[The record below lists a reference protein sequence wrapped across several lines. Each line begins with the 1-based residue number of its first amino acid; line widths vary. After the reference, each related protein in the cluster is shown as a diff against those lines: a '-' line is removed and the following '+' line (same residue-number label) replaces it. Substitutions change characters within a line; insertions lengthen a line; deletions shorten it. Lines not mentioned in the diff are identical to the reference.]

1 MSNQTGKCSRCGTEL
16 VKATQEL
23 GSKCPNYFNC
33 SRFDIVTDESIIEEL
48 EKENEALKAKVE
60 RLESVAYDTLTF
72 LKIELKRNS
81 VRNYKPENST
91 LIMGL
96 YERLEGGEG

>member
-1 MSNQTGKCSRCGTEL
+1 MSDQTGKCCRCGTDL
-16 VKATQEL
+16 VKAAREL

-33 SRFDIVTDESIIEEL
+33 SRFDIVTDESIIEE
-48 EKENEALKAKVE
+48 LKAKVE

-81 VRNYKPENST
+81 VPNYKPENST

-96 YERLEGGEG
+96 YERLEGEE

>member
-1 MSNQTGKCSRCGTEL
+1 MNQEEKDS
-16 VKATQEL
+16 
-23 GSKCPNYFNC
+23 YFKLKN
-33 SRFDIVTDESIIEEL
+33 
-48 EKENEALKAKVE
+48 ENEELKAKVE

-81 VRNYKPENST
+81 VPNYKPENSS